1 MQRRLFLG
9 TLAGTLAASSLL
21 NLRASRAHAAVQ
33 QVPCPVSLTNPDG
46 QAMVLEKYDL
56 RIAVHGP
63 LSLTEMEMVFRNP
76 EQRQMEG
83 RFLYT
88 LPAGATIT
96 RFAKDVNGK
105 LMEGEVVEKLRAQS
119 IYTEIL
125 HTMRDPALLEMDQG
139 NRFSARVFPIPAA
152 GTVRL
157 VLGFSQMLP
166 AENGAR
172 SLTIPLAGL
181 PKINNFRLDFHYQP
195 AAGESVGANKFL
207 QKDPTT
213 FEERD
218 FVPQGDVELKFS
230 LTHEAQATRAVKAG
244 NYQMLAYH
252 PNLPSKAM
260 APHPTDW
267 TFYID
272 TSASN
277 ADFESRRLAALEP
290 VLNKLVPVL
299 RDGDRKFN
307 VFAFDLAVSE
317 LLPTVS
323 MNTKGGRPIMPEV
336 ITKLRARHA
345 LGATN
350 LHETLKHIGEQA
362 RAAKEPRTF
371 VLVTDGIATFGP
383 RDVKDVLAALGDWP
397 SAHTLHAL
405 VIGSKQ
411 DARMLAA
418 ITERAQGRVITLPL
432 SDDLQPAVDNALSLL
447 QKPMGA
453 TFEFYDEGAEWIY
466 PKSFR
471 DVHPGSELIVFSE
484 LKAGA
489 PSKPGVVRPL
499 DGKKSDETVKVA
511 PTEIPDYAPLLQ
523 REAIRAQ
530 LDHLEKCEQGEKVQ
544 GRIEELRKKRL
555 ELSTRNRVMCPLT
568 SLLVLEKEEDYRR
581 FGIERTSLTD
591 VMQVGA
597 KGIELR
603 KRGADAMPLAVAKNN
618 LKEGKQSPRKAAAN
632 DPAAPEQLEKS
643 RGLAL
648 DAVAADGKDD
658 ATQPERRR
666 ALPGDLAEDA
676 ESEGLTRGGG
686 GGEGRP
692 HPIAGASGAHAPT
705 LAAATPSPESPLTR
719 NPNGQ
724 NAAPAE
730 ESLRERAGIAPAHGG
745 KLAEPEWKAQYKR
758 KPAEADLNTLRS
770 QVRAMPRDRNARN
783 AYSDALC
790 QSGQWDSLQG
800 EVFEWL
806 PFDPENPQVFE
817 YLGKSAT
824 GLNDAELSLRA
835 YTSIAEVAPNRAA
848 LLARAG
854 WLLLAAAIPVDES
867 RANPNRTK
875 QLEWAVS
882 LFNEALKNRKDDCNS
897 YRGLALAQWM
907 MGNFEAAVSTY
918 ENALAHS
925 YHQRYGD
932 AKRVLREECSYVCRA
947 WMNAG
952 GNAAAIT
959 ERAARLQVDLK
970 WNDAFRA
977 TLCWETDAND
987 VDLHVIDPSNEECFY
1002 GHNKNASGLE
1012 LYSDQTQGLGPE
1024 VIRCGKALSG
1034 TYHVGVNYFNA
1045 GAMGVS
1051 RGVVVTLQPR
1061 AGQAGMPQIVPF
1073 CLVPKGPPIRH
1084 LCVAKF

>member
-21 NLRASRAHAAVQ
+21 NLRASRAEAAVQ

-88 LPAGATIT
+88 LPSGATIS

-252 PNLPSKAM
+252 PKLPSKAM

-383 RDVKDVLAALGDWP
+383 RDVIDVLAAIGDWP

-411 DARMLAA
+411 DAKMLAA
-418 ITERAQGRVITLPL
+418 ITERTLGRVINLPL
-432 SDDLQPAVDNALSLL
+432 ADDLQPAVDSALSLM

-489 PSKPGVVRPL
+489 PSKPGVVRPM

-511 PTEIPDYAPLLQ
+511 ATEIPDYAPLLQ
-523 REAIRAQ
+523 REAVRAQ
-530 LDHLEKCEQGEKVQ
+530 LDHLEKCEQSEKVP
-544 GRIEELRKKRL
+544 GRVEELRKQRL
-555 ELSTRNRVMCPLT
+555 DLSTRNRVMCPLT
-568 SLLVLEKEEDYRR
+568 SLLVLETEDDYRR
-581 FGIERTSLTD
+581 CGIERTSLAD
-591 VMQVGA
+591 IMQVGA

-603 KRGADAMPLAVAKNN
+603 KRGADEMPPPVAAAKNN
-618 LKEGKQSPRKAAAN
+618 RKEGMQSPRKAAVD

-643 RGLAL
+643 RDLAL
-648 DAVAADGKDD
+648 YAVPGDAKDD
-658 ATQPERRR
+658 AAQPQRRR
-666 ALPGDLAEDA
+666 ALRDELAEA
-676 ESEGLTRGGG
+676 TESEGLIRGGG

-692 HPIAGASGAHAPT
+692 HPFAVAPGT
-705 LAAATPSPESPLTR
+705 RATTVAAAAASPAPQNQDGR
-719 NPNGQ
+719 

-730 ESLRERAGIAPAHGG
+730 QSIRERNGLAPAQAG
-745 KLAEPEWKAQYKR
+745 KLAEPEWKSQYKR
-758 KPAEADLNTLRS
+758 KPAETDLNTLRS

-790 QSGQWDSLQG
+790 QSGEWDSLQG

-806 PFDPENPQVFE
+806 PFDPENSQVFE

-848 LLARAG
+848 LLSRAG
-854 WLLLAAAIPVDES
+854 WLLLAAAIPADES

-882 LFNEALKNRKDDCNS
+882 LFNEALKNRKDDCNV

-907 MGNFEAAVSTY
+907 MGNFEAAVATY
-918 ENALAHS
+918 ENALSLS

-959 ERAARLQVDLK
+959 ERAAKLQVDLK

-1002 GHNKNASGLE
+1002 GHNKNVSGLE

-1051 RGVVVTLQPR
+1051 RGVVVTFQPR
-1061 AGQAGMPQIVPF
+1061 DGQVGTPQVVPF
-1073 CLVPKGPPIRH
+1073 CLVPKGPPMRH
-1084 LCVAKF
+1084 LCAAAF